1 MEKPMRQ
8 ALVTL
13 GQLVDWEVLAERLPL
28 SGNPW
33 FPAPTKSRP
42 QLAPTVQSRDRLPLP
57 DMGGGPGRFLCPVAR
72 YGAGKR
78 KRQEDKKEKRSKP
91 RSFPSPT
98 INKGGCLA
106 SQDVKAVL

>member
-42 QLAPTVQSRDRLPLP
+42 QLAPTVQSRDPLPLP

-72 YGAGKR
+72 YKVEKERGRRTKR
-78 KRQEDKKEKRSKP
+78 KKGSKP

-98 INKGGCLA
+98 INKGGCL
-106 SQDVKAVL
+106 SGQDVKAVL